1 MVIRGAFKRIAIA
14 LTLGAASLVSPGLPR
29 GFAGDSAITFQKLVE
44 YLDLEVKEDRIL
56 KSVNDSATAFTLSDE
71 QVRVLK
77 SKGASDKLIDALK
90 KKSASAGHVAASS
103 DISDFVL
110 ILDCSGSMRDR
121 TTDGKSK
128 WEVAQKAALDLINA
142 IPNGRQLAFIA
153 YGHNKEQGC
162 EAVEVMRPLSPL
174 SDKSRAAVAGIVERL
189 QPVGHTPIAVA
200 LHKGGQELD
209 SSTGL
214 AKVVLIT
221 DGMETCGGDPVAEA
235 HKLAS
240 RERLKGGLTVIGFD
254 MNEKEAEAVA
264 QIAKAGNGE
273 FHDAKNAAA
282 MVQAVD
288 AVGRTIAQAPAQPQ
302 AAKSDVKPGKD
313 FGAPAQIELGKYASG
328 RLAEHRAHYFSVD
341 LPAGDYVAVVDGI
354 RADRDHSN
362 LIFNCQLDGQRIFS
376 AQEIDRIVRGAAKFH
391 SDGRQHV
398 FTVENRIS
406 ILDYHFGVFRTDSV
420 PGPFIEHPAAAPTAY
435 EPGTRLQFHLDP
447 SDLAARVQYVR
458 VKLEPGDYDV
468 AVSFQASS
476 PGSLYGVHLDTV
488 TEYGMTKSEIGTKR
502 GDGHFQTL
510 AKKLVVGDDVEL
522 LLRLKCC
529 NDDVPIKGTFTIKK
543 AGSGDVQ

>member
-14 LTLGAASLVSPGLPR
+14 LTLGAATLASPGVPR
-29 GFAGDSAITFQKLVE
+29 GFAADSAMTFQKLVE

-71 QVRVLK
+71 QIKVLK
-77 SKGASDKLIDALK
+77 SKGASDKLIEALK
-90 KKSASAGHVAASS
+90 RKGASAGHVAAASS
-103 DISDFVL
+103 DITDFVL

-121 TTDGKSK
+121 TSDGKTK
-128 WEVAQKAALDLINA
+128 WGVARQAALDLVNA

-153 YGHNKEQGC
+153 YGHNREQGC
-162 EAVEVMRPLSPL
+162 SAVEVMRPLSRL
-174 SDKSRAAVAGIVERL
+174 SDSSRAAVTAIVERL

-200 LHKGGQELD
+200 LRKGGEELD

-221 DGMETCGGDPVAEA
+221 DGMETCNGDPVAEA

-240 RERLKGGLTVIGFD
+240 NQRLKGGLTVIGFD
-254 MNEKEAEAVA
+254 MNEKEAAAVA

-282 MVQAVD
+282 MVQVVD
-288 AVGRTIAQAPAQPQ
+288 VVSRSIAQAPAQSH

-313 FGAPAQIELGKYASG
+313 FGAPASLELGKYASG
-328 RLAEHRAHYFSVD
+328 RLAEQRGHFFALD
-341 LPAGDYVAVVDGI
+341 LPAGDYVAVVDGR
-354 RADRDHSN
+354 RADKDNSN

-376 AQEIDRIVRGAAKFH
+376 AKEIDRIVRGAAKFH
-391 SDGRQHV
+391 SDGGQHV

-406 ILDYHFGVFRTDSV
+406 ILDYHFGVFPTDSV
-420 PGPFIEHPAAAPTAY
+420 PGPFIEHPTAAPATY
-435 EPGTRLQFHLDP
+435 EPGSKFSFHLDP
-447 SDLAARVQYVR
+447 SDLAGRVQFVR

-468 AVSFQASS
+468 AVSFQA
-476 PGSLYGVHLDTV
+476 PTARGLYGVHLDTV
-488 TEYGMTKSEIGTKR
+488 TEYGMTKSEIGRKY

-510 AKKLVVGDDVEL
+510 GKKLVVAEDVEL
-522 LLRLKCC
+522 LLRLKCY
-529 NDDVPIKGTFTIKK
+529 DDAPIKGTLSIKK
-543 AGSGDVQ
+543 AGSGEVQ